1 MLSHVLKLSRGIG
14 REVLG
19 SDRRPVGRL
28 ADLSVRLDGDVH
40 RVHRLLVHPRRG
52 PALLVPWEA
61 VAAVQSGQVLLR
73 TADVEAFR
81 VGSVAG
87 ALDPDEILLVRDV
100 LDTQVVDVVGQR
112 LARVAEVLLVR
123 TRDSAREGAGL
134 EVAGVEVGFAGV
146 LRRLGLAAA
155 AVGEDVVAWSD
166 LHLTSERGHRVQLST
181 PRAAVHRLDPRAL
194 AALVSRVDTDAATEI
209 LASREPAVAA
219 DVVRVAHPEVGERVL
234 RAMPAA
240 LAARIVAAMPGEH
253 AGHWRDR
260 LAHTPALLGRRFL
273 RSGVWARRHLNW
285 HPNGQR

>member
-19 SDRRPVGRL
+19 PDRRPVGRL
-28 ADLSVRLDGDVH
+28 ADLSVRLDGGAH

-52 PALLVPWEA
+52 PALLVPWDA
-61 VAAVQSGQVLLR
+61 VAAVHSGQMLLR

-81 VGSVAG
+81 VGSLAA

-112 LARVAEVLLVR
+112 LARVAEVLLAR
-123 TRDSAREGAGL
+123 TRDGGL
-134 EVAGVEVGFAGV
+134 EIAGVEVGFAGV
-146 LRRLGLAAA
+146 LRRLGVRRG
-155 AVGEDVVAWSD
+155 AVGEDVVAWTD

-194 AALVSRVDTDAATEI
+194 AALVSRLDTDSATEI
-209 LASREPAVAA
+209 LATREPAVAA

-253 AGHWRDR
+253 AGRWRDR
-260 LAHTPALLGRRFL
+260 LARRPVLSGRRFL
-273 RSGVWARRHLNW
+273 RSRVWPHRRHPI
-285 HPNGQR
+285 HEPRR